1 MLKKFIFAIF
11 LGSLSLASLA
21 QNDPN
26 LRDRVEQRVD
36 NRSNGGVRQ
45 DGASDRTKSVDDTK
59 RDGSVR
65 GITRDG
71 FAICAGEFALCASS
85 TCKPTGKT
93 ITVQED
99 GGKTSKQY
107 PEAVCKCPVITPE
120 IAQQNGEPLVGIAG
134 LNEGNMK
141 GSCRSPGAGKVWS
154 YFSLNIKTY
163 PQEQP
168 DGKFMILSGP
178 INTKNGGPTTSS
190 GQNCSAKGPA
200 QGSNCWSYICTIDP
214 NRTNGVKTA
223 TCRCPYGEG
232 VFGQKAKG
240 DRGYITYAGSTWND
254 PAAACKMLPVGFP
267 DQLLQ

>member
-11 LGSLSLASLA
+11 LGSLSLLALA

-36 NRSNGGVRQ
+36 NRANGGARQ
-45 DGASDRTKSVDDTK
+45 DGASDRTKNTDDTK
-59 RDGSVR
+59 GNGSGR
-65 GITRDG
+65 GVTRDG

-99 GGKTSKQY
+99 GGKTTKQY

-120 IAQQNGEPLVGIAG
+120 IAQQNGKPLVGIAG

-141 GSCRSPGAGKVWS
+141 GSCRSPGTGKIWS
-154 YFSLNIKTY
+154 YFSKEITTY

-168 DGKFMILSGP
+168 NGDFMV
-178 INTKNGGPTTSS
+178 PTSTQGASKS
-190 GQNCSAKGPA
+190 QNCSATGSA

-214 NRTNGVKTA
+214 KETNGVKTA

-240 DRGYITYAGSTWND
+240 DRGYVTYAGSTWND
-254 PAAACKMLPVGFP
+254 KKAACKMLPVGFP